1 MDAVFFL
8 FFISCKAGCK
18 DPVWNEP
25 VNLASLWDKSATGWY
40 LYRLAA
46 LDPSMWA
53 DVSASGKEW
62 RLKEKV
68 HPLTADMFC
77 QYWSGKFCFDNTSRH
92 FRCSTDNSVTNV
104 QYKIVTP
111 FFTDAATQ
119 ATVLVTDCPSPRVLK
134 SMKNSVIFIQ
144 LEWMI

>member
-1 MDAVFFL
+1 MDAVFFFFL
-8 FFISCKAGCK
+8 FISCKAGCK

-53 DVSASGKEW
+53 EPRERKRMEIKKRCTLGLLNIVLSVLRWQVLFWQHIQAFQMFNRFCYW
-62 RLKEKV
+62 RPILNCD
-68 HPLTADMFC
+68 T
-77 QYWSGKFCFDNTSRH
+77 
-92 FRCSTDNSVTNV
+92 
-104 QYKIVTP
+104 
-111 FFTDAATQ
+111 FTDAATQ